1 MKNNAK
7 IEVGDTVSSKTLEEC
22 ELYNVVEDIVQIGS
36 KPGDT
41 AATIS
46 IMNKAGEYAG
56 PAEDVRKFFDEHA
69 IAPEMRTE
77 DANVCTVGWSEKERK
92 YYGWSHRA
100 TFGFGI
106 GDKIYEPGF
115 CFPDPHAMIPA
126 NERGTET
133 IQTKEDARRSASN
146 YAEDVS

>member
-1 MKNNAK
+1 MNNTK

-36 KPGDT
+36 ESGDT
-41 AATIS
+41 MKTTS

-100 TFGFGI
+100 AFGFAI
-106 GDKIYEPGF
+106 GDKIYDPGF
-115 CFPDPHAMIPA
+115 SSPHAMIPA
-126 NERGTET
+126 NERGAET